1 MRRRL
6 LILDDDPS
14 VTSTI
19 RMMAERI
26 GCEVET
32 ADTAELFYALVENW
46 RPTDILIDLVMP
58 LVDGV
63 EVMLELSR
71 RRCTARIVI
80 ISGAGSRVLD
90 AAQRAAAEC
99 GLRTH
104 GVLPKPFTFGKFR
117 WVLNQGAPE
126 DLANSA
132 PHAPPGSAETEVR
145 EDDLRAAIAHRDIKV
160 VFQPKLHCQGLR
172 LSGFEAL
179 ARWTHP
185 RKGSIPPSAF
195 IPLAEK
201 CGLIDQLTE
210 IVFEDALGWL
220 GSSFPRSRLTMAI
233 NISTQTLSDIRL
245 ANSLA
250 ATAKARAVDPRRV
263 ILELTET
270 SAMADPVTTIS
281 LATRLRL
288 KGFHLSIDD
297 FGIGYSSLAQLARLP
312 FSELKIDMS
321 FVRGSRRT
329 RSRARS

>member
-1 MRRRL
+1 MRR
-6 LILDDDPS
+6 P
-14 VTSTI
+14 
-19 RMMAERI
+19 
-26 GCEVET
+26 G
-32 ADTAELFYALVENW
+32 
-46 RPTDILIDLVMP
+46 
-58 LVDGV
+58 
-63 EVMLELSR
+63 
-71 RRCTARIVI
+71 
-80 ISGAGSRVLD
+80 
-90 AAQRAAAEC
+90 
-99 GLRTH
+99 
-104 GVLPKPFTFGKFR
+104 
-117 WVLNQGAPE
+117 
-126 DLANSA
+126 
-132 PHAPPGSAETEVR
+132 PPETEVR

-245 ANSLA
+245 ADSLA

-321 FVRGSRRT
+321 FVRGLAANKESRKIVKAIVDLGHSLNLQVTAEGVEDKGALDALVDMRCDLAQGYFIARPMPPEAT
-329 RSRARS
+329 AAWLKAAAAGSPPPRSHAAEEA